1 MGDYYRVVADARD
14 LNYDKFYV
22 QGEVQTAAKEAYTS
36 HNTNRLDVEGTV
48 KKILTTSYVQDLLKE
63 N

>member
-22 QGEVQTAAKEAYTS
+22 KGEVHTAAKEAYTS

-48 KKILTTSYVQDLLKE
+48 NKLLTTKYVKELLG
-63 N
+63 